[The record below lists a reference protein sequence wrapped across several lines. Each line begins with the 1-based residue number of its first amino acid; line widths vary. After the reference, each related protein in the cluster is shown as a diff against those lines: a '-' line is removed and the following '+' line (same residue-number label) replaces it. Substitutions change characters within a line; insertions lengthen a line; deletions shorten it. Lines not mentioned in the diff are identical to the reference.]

1 MITLRDM
8 RESDIEDYV
17 RWFTRDT
24 GWMDFDAPWEEKGG
38 TTEEEERKGWTE
50 YYESV
55 KNLPEDT
62 VRWKY
67 EVDLDGKHIG
77 WVSWYDDLDYVENPE
92 GIRAVGIDLP
102 EESVYNRGA
111 GTEALRQFIL
121 YLKEHGSTSVYTQ
134 TWSGNTRMLRVAEKL
149 GFTEV
154 YRKKGFR
161 EVNGQ
166 KYDAVTLKLDL

>member
-8 RESDIEDYV
+8 CESDIEDYV
-17 RWFTRDT
+17 RWFTKDT
-24 GWMDFDAPWEEKGG
+24 GWMLFDAPWEEIPE

-67 EVDLDGKHIG
+67 DVDLDGKHIG
-77 WVSWYDDLDYVENPE
+77 WVCWYDDLDYVENPE

-111 GTEALRQFIL
+111 GTEALRQFIR
-121 YLKEHGSTSVYTQ
+121 YLKEHGSASVYTQ

>member
-17 RWFTRDT
+17 RWLKKDN
-24 GWMDFDAPWEEKGG
+24 GWMLSDAPWEEIPE

-50 YYESV
+50 YYKSV

-67 EVDLDGKHIG
+67 DVDLDGKHIG
-77 WVSWYDDLDYVENPE
+77 WVCWYDDLDYAENPE

-102 EESVYNRGA
+102 EESVYKRGA
-111 GTEALRQFIL
+111 GTEALRQFI
-121 YLKEHGSTSVYTQ
+121 
-134 TWSGNTRMLRVAEKL
+134 R
-149 GFTEV
+149 
-154 YRKKGFR
+154 
-161 EVNGQ
+161 
-166 KYDAVTLKLDL
+166 

>member
-24 GWMDFDAPWEEKGG
+24 GWMDSDAPWEGKSES
-38 TTEEEERKGWTE
+38 TAEEERKGWTE

-67 EVDLDGKHIG
+67 DIDLDGKHIG

-111 GTEALRQFIL
+111 GTEALRQFIRDL
-121 YLKEHGSTSVYTQ
+121 NEHGSASVYTQ

>member
-17 RWFTRDT
+17 RWFTKDT
-24 GWMDFDAPWEEKGG
+24 GWMLFDAPWEELPE

-67 EVDLDGKHIG
+67 DVDLDGKHIG
-77 WVSWYDDLDYVENPE
+77 WVCWYDDLDYVENPE
-92 GIRAVGIDLP
+92 GIRAVG
-102 EESVYNRGA
+102 
-111 GTEALRQFIL
+111 TEALRQFIR
-121 YLKEHGSTSVYTQ
+121 YLKEHGSASVYTQ

-154 YRKKGFR
+154 YRKKDFR
-161 EVNGQ
+161 NVNG
-166 KYDAVTLKLDL
+166 KLFDAVTLKLDL

>member
-24 GWMDFDAPWEEKGG
+24 GWMDSDAPWEGKSES
-38 TTEEEERKGWTE
+38 TAEEERKGWTE

-67 EVDLDGKHIG
+67 DIDLDGKHIG
-77 WVSWYDDLDYVENPE
+77 WVCWYDDLDYVENPE

-102 EESVYNRGA
+102 EESIYNRGA
-111 GTEALRQFIL
+111 GTEALRQFID
-121 YLKEHGSTSVYTQ
+121 YLKEHGSASGYTQ

>member
-55 KNLPEDT
+55 RNLPEDT

-149 GFTEV
+149 GFTEA
-154 YRKKGFR
+154 YRKKDFR
-161 EVNGQ
+161 DVNG
-166 KYDAVTLKLDL
+166 KLFDAVTLKLDL